1 MSTDMKGNPY
11 YKADYKGSL
20 AIVIGNEGNGIS
32 EKVKKQCDFSVSI
45 PVHGE
50 IESFIVFGSSSDHFC
65 RGCQT
70 AISMKTI
77 LIVDGY
83 NVIHG
88 SDDLKRLSEIQLE
101 EARVQLINDE
111 MATVASAIWETIL
124 VFDAYQQQSLEKRE
138 EMVGRIKVVFTEK
151 NKTAD
156 SYIEKLVYSLAVLT
170 ASGW

>member
-1 MSTDMKGNPY
+1 
-11 YKADYKGSL
+11 
-20 AIVIGNEGNGIS
+20 
-32 EKVKKQCDFSVSI
+32 
-45 PVHGE
+45 
-50 IESFIVFGSSSDHFC
+50 
-65 RGCQT
+65 
-70 AISMKTI
+70 MKTI

-101 EARVQLINDE
+101 EARVQLINDLNGY
-111 MATVASAIWETIL
+111 SGFKGWETIL

-156 SYIEKLVYSLAVLT
+156 SYIEKLVYSLPKAYSVRVVTSDFTLQQMVM
-170 ASGW
+170 ASGAERVPVRELIQDMEATLRSFRDDKKRSVQKQGVKLSDFLDAETLDQFNKMRIKE

>member
-1 MSTDMKGNPY
+1 
-11 YKADYKGSL
+11 
-20 AIVIGNEGNGIS
+20 
-32 EKVKKQCDFSVSI
+32 
-45 PVHGE
+45 
-50 IESFIVFGSSSDHFC
+50 
-65 RGCQT
+65 
-70 AISMKTI
+70 MKTI

-101 EARVQLINDE
+101 EARVQLINDLNGY
-111 MATVASAIWETIL
+111 SGFKGWETIL

-156 SYIEKLVYSLAVLT
+156 SYIEKLVYNLPKAYSVRVVTSDFTLQQMVMARGAERVPVRELIQDLEAT
-170 ASGW
+170 LKNFRDDKKKSGPKQGVKLSDFLDAETLDQFNKMRVKE

>member
-1 MSTDMKGNPY
+1 
-11 YKADYKGSL
+11 
-20 AIVIGNEGNGIS
+20 
-32 EKVKKQCDFSVSI
+32 
-45 PVHGE
+45 
-50 IESFIVFGSSSDHFC
+50 
-65 RGCQT
+65 
-70 AISMKTI
+70 MKTI

-101 EARVQLINDE
+101 EARVQLINDLNGY
-111 MATVASAIWETIL
+111 SGFKGWETIL

-156 SYIEKLVYSLAVLT
+156 SYIEKLVYSLPKAYSVRVVTSDFTLQQMVM
-170 ASGW
+170 ASGAERVPVRELIQDMEATLKNFRDDKKKSVQKQGVKLSDFLDAETLDQFNKMRVKE

>member
-1 MSTDMKGNPY
+1 
-11 YKADYKGSL
+11 
-20 AIVIGNEGNGIS
+20 
-32 EKVKKQCDFSVSI
+32 
-45 PVHGE
+45 
-50 IESFIVFGSSSDHFC
+50 
-65 RGCQT
+65 
-70 AISMKTI
+70 MKTI

-101 EARVQLINDE
+101 EARVQLINDLNGY
-111 MATVASAIWETIL
+111 SGFKGWETIL

-156 SYIEKLVYSLAVLT
+156 SYIEKLVYNLPKAYSVRVVTSDFTLQQMVM
-170 ASGW
+170 ASGAERVPVRELIQDMEATLKNFRDDKKKSGPKQGVKLSDFLDAETLDQFNKMRVKG